1 MRIAKVASSL
11 LVACAMIPA
20 VLTASDAA
28 KPEAAVATAAT
39 NPLLAPWQGAYGGV
53 PPFDKIKP
61 ELFPAALEAALAE
74 RRVEIAAIKSNPDK
88 ATFANTIEAL
98 ERAGATMARVGSMY
112 GTWSGSLKDDAFQ
125 AVERDW
131 SPKLSAANDEI
142 LLDGALFA
150 RIQAVWDS
158 PERQQLTPEQQRLL
172 WRTYNNFSRLGAKLG
187 AKEKERLAA
196 INQELAGLYTAF
208 GQKVLEDE
216 DSWIVIDSAAD
227 LAGLPEALV
236 DGFKAA
242 AEERKLAGKW
252 AIVNTRSMVDPFL
265 TYSSRRDLREK
276 VWKAFKSRGDNGN
289 ANDTNATIAKI
300 LPLRAEKAHLLGYPN
315 YAAWKLSNT
324 MAATPERARALMET
338 VWKPTVERVKEEVAD
353 LQAVAQK
360 EVPGITIEPWDYLYY
375 AEKVRKAKYDVD
387 QNELKPYFNLESMI
401 QASMFMA
408 NKVYGL
414 TLTEITGK
422 VPTFHPDVR
431 VWEVKDGAK
440 LVGLFYGDYFARP
453 GKGSGAWENA
463 YRQQANF
470 GGTILPLVSNNNN
483 FVKGKP
489 GEKVLIS
496 LDDAQTLFHE
506 FGHALHDLMSNVT
519 YQSLAG
525 TNTATDFVEFPSQVH
540 ENWVLTPEVL
550 DRYARHYQSGA
561 AMPTALVEKVQRSRT
576 FNQGYTTAEY
586 LAAAIVDM
594 DLHSLPDGKA
604 DPDAFERT
612 DLERIGMP
620 KEVAMRH
627 RLPQFNHL
635 FTGEGYA
642 AGYYS
647 YLWSDTMAADGWKAF
662 EETGDVWSPAVAA
675 KMKKMLAAGDSV
687 DQAELYRQFRGRD
700 PEVSA
705 LLEQRGFPV
714 PPKPAAVASPAKN

>member
-1 MRIAKVASSL
+1 MRIALASSL
-11 LVACAMIPA
+11 LLCAMMPA
-20 VLTASDAA
+20 MVSAADAPPAAPTAQ
-28 KPEAAVATAAT
+28 
-39 NPLLAPWQGAYGGV
+39 NPLLAPWAGDYGGV

-61 ELFPAALEAALAE
+61 ELFPAALEASLAE
-74 RRVEIAAIKSNPDK
+74 RRADIAAIKANPEPP
-88 ATFANTIEAL
+88 TFANTIEAL
-98 ERAGATMARVGSMY
+98 ERAGSTYQRVSSMF
-112 GTWSGSLKDDAFQ
+112 GVWSGNLKDEAFQ
-125 AVERDW
+125 QVERDW
-131 SPKLSAANDEI
+131 APKLAAAGDEI
-142 LLDGALFA
+142 LLDSALFA
-150 RIQAVWDS
+150 RIETVWSS
-158 PERQQLTPEQQRLL
+158 PEKAKLTPEQQRLL

-187 AKEKERLAA
+187 PKEKERLSA
-196 INQELAGLYTAF
+196 INQELAGLYTDF
-208 GQKVLEDE
+208 GQKVLNDE
-216 DSWIVIDSAAD
+216 DSWIVLDSRAD
-227 LAGLPEALV
+227 LAGLPEGV
-236 DGFKAA
+236 IDGLKAA
-242 AEERKLAGKW
+242 AEERKLEGKW
-252 AIVNTRSMVDPFL
+252 AVVNTRSVVDPFL

-276 VWKAFKSRGDNGN
+276 VWKAFKNRGDNGN
-289 ANDTNATIAKI
+289 QNDTNATVAKI

-338 VWKPTVERVKEEVAD
+338 VWKPTVERVHEEVAD
-353 LQAVAQK
+353 LQAIAQK
-360 EVPGITIEPWDYLYY
+360 ETPGITIEPWDYLYY

-422 VPTFHPDVR
+422 VPVFHPDVR
-431 VWEVKDGAK
+431 VWQVKDGEK
-440 LVGLFYGDYFARP
+440 VIGLFYGDYFARP

-470 GGTILPLVSNNNN
+470 GGHILPLVSNNNN

-496 LDDAQTLFHE
+496 LDDAETLFHE

-540 ENWVLTPEVL
+540 EHWVLTPEVL
-550 DRYARHYQSGA
+550 DRYARHSQTGA
-561 AMPTALVEKVQRSRT
+561 PMPKALVEKVQRSRT
-576 FNQGYTTAEY
+576 FNQGYVTAEY
-586 LAAAIVDM
+586 LSAAIVDM
-594 DLHSLPDGKA
+594 DLHSLPDGKV
-604 DPDAFERT
+604 DPDAFERE
-612 DLERIGMP
+612 DLARIGMP
-620 KEVAMRH
+620 KEIAMRH
-627 RLPQFNHL
+627 RVPQFNHL

-647 YLWSDTMAADGWKAF
+647 YLWSDTMAADGWQAF
-662 EETGDVWSPAVAA
+662 KETGDVWSPKVAA
-675 KMKKMLAAGDSV
+675 KMKAMLAAGDSK
-687 DQAELYRQFRGRD
+687 DQAELYREFRGRD

-705 LLEQRGFPV
+705 LLEERGFPV
-714 PPKPAAVASPAKN
+714 PPKPASVASPAKNR